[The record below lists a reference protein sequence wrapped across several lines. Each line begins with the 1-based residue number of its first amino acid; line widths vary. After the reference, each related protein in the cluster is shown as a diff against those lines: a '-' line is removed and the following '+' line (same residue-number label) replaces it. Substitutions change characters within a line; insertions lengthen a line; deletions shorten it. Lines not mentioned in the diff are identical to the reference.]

1 MLFRYKPDDGRNARQ
16 IAFWL
21 GLVSIAFGC
30 SAFSGLLD
38 SSLSLRTPVSAAF
51 PKLPVLGV
59 TLSASNLISFALF
72 LLLSFF
78 WVRYLA
84 QEKPA
89 QHLIEVETEMNKV
102 TWPSFKEASNS
113 SVVVI
118 ITVILLMG
126 FLALADFVLSRVF
139 DIILWSS

>member
-38 SSLSLRTPVSAAF
+38 SSMSLRAPLMSAL
-51 PKLPVLGV
+51 PKLPILGAD
-59 TLSASNLISFALF
+59 LSASNLISFILF
-72 LLLSFF
+72 LVLSFF

-84 QEKPA
+84 AEKIA
-89 QHLIEVETEMNKV
+89 QHLIEVETELNKV

-126 FLALADFVLSRVF
+126 FLALADLVLSQVF
-139 DIILWSS
+139 DIILWN

>member
-38 SSLSLRTPVSAAF
+38 GSMSLRAPLMSAL
-51 PKLPVLGV
+51 PKLPILGAD
-59 TLSASNLISFALF
+59 LSASNLISFILF
-72 LLLSFF
+72 LVLSFF

-84 QEKPA
+84 AEKNA
-89 QHLIEVETEMNKV
+89 QHLIAVETELNKV

-113 SVVVI
+113 
-118 ITVILLMG
+118 
-126 FLALADFVLSRVF
+126 
-139 DIILWSS
+139 